1 MPQEMGFRRLFVNRV
16 IVPLLDTYY
25 IHVVMEGAVARKPT
39 DTVKLQLRLPEALR
53 RRLERLAARNERS
66 MNAEI
71 IHRLQRTFAID
82 DSTAATN
89 MLDFFRAMGV
99 GITEANEKDVAI
111 ALGNTFG
118 RWISAASITQGA
130 AKAKPMDDK
139 EGVGQ

>member
-1 MPQEMGFRRLFVNRV
+1 
-16 IVPLLDTYY
+16 
-25 IHVVMEGAVARKPT
+25 
-39 DTVKLQLRLPEALR
+39 
-53 RRLERLAARNERS
+53 

-139 EGVGQ
+139 GGVGQ